1 MLQAFYVVGEVSG
14 EREEAML
21 YFQEKGVLNIEMSQ
35 GRSYLKQL
43 EGELT
48 PGFMGNIGYHYQ
60 F

>member
-1 MLQAFYVVGEVSG
+1 
-14 EREEAML
+14 
-21 YFQEKGVLNIEMSQ
+21 MSL
-35 GRSYLKQL
+35 GKSYLKQL